1 MKNKIIDLF
10 SGAGGLSLGF
20 ENAGYDTV
28 LAIDFWQPAIET
40 FNYNRKNKVGL
51 VKDIT
56 TLDENF
62 FKNYDLDNVCGIVGG
77 PPCQGFSM
85 AGRRII
91 DDERNKLCRDY
102 FRVLKIINPYFFV
115 MENVTGILNLNGGA
129 VKDDIF
135 KRANEA
141 GYKVFIKTLCAAEH
155 GVPQNRRRVFFVGIR
170 KDKVKGD
177 FNFPVD
183 LNYRVNCEEAISDL
197 PRLDLHE
204 DNTKY
209 RCKPISDYQRKMRKN
224 SLKVY
229 NHEQSKH
236 TKETILAI
244 SYVPEGGGIKDIPES
259 IRGDR
264 NYSSLLRRMDRS
276 KPSQTIDTGHRTYF
290 HYEENRIISDRE
302 AARLQSFPDDYIFL
316 GSKQHQYKQVG
327 NAVPPILAFEVAS
340 SIKKYFEGDE

>member
-1 MKNKIIDLF
+1 
-10 SGAGGLSLGF
+10 
-20 ENAGYDTV
+20 
-28 LAIDFWQPAIET
+28 
-40 FNYNRKNKVGL
+40 
-51 VKDIT
+51 
-56 TLDENF
+56 
-62 FKNYDLDNVCGIVGG
+62 
-77 PPCQGFSM
+77 
-85 AGRRII
+85 
-91 DDERNKLCRDY
+91 
-102 FRVLKIINPYFFV
+102 
-115 MENVTGILNLNGGA
+115 
-129 VKDDIF
+129 
-135 KRANEA
+135 
-141 GYKVFIKTLCAAEH
+141 
-155 GVPQNRRRVFFVGIR
+155 
-170 KDKVKGD
+170 
-177 FNFPVD
+177 
-183 LNYRVNCEEAISDL
+183 
-197 PRLDLHE
+197 
-204 DNTKY
+204 
-209 RCKPISDYQRKMRKN
+209 MRKN

-290 HYEENRIISDRE
+290 HYEENRIISVRE

>member
-1 MKNKIIDLF
+1 
-10 SGAGGLSLGF
+10 
-20 ENAGYDTV
+20 
-28 LAIDFWQPAIET
+28 
-40 FNYNRKNKVGL
+40 
-51 VKDIT
+51 
-56 TLDENF
+56 
-62 FKNYDLDNVCGIVGG
+62 
-77 PPCQGFSM
+77 
-85 AGRRII
+85 
-91 DDERNKLCRDY
+91 
-102 FRVLKIINPYFFV
+102 

-290 HYEENRIISDRE
+290 HYEENRIISVRE